1 MATKQVPD
9 PVSQQFTLPVAAAG
23 QLLAQLLFIVQVEGQ
38 VLPPPD
44 PPEPDP
50 PELEFP
56 DEPL

>member
-9 PVSQQFTLPVAAAG
+9 PLSQQFTLPVAVAG
-23 QLLAQLLFIVQVEGQ
+23 QLLAQSLSIVQLEGQ
-38 VLPPPD
+38 VLPPP
-44 PPEPDP
+44 PPDP